1 MDYPELET
9 LTHQAQVLWDYA
21 WQRWQTAVAELELDL
36 AEHLQRTRQ
45 QLITTLHTG
54 DEEEMRTYLQASLPS
69 LSPSQWEALILSL
82 PLARERALLSRYLA
96 QLELSPELQQVVVRT
111 YAWSGLPLLL
121 DPEGQLDTATSAAV
135 VKAILITQISSAS
148 LTWIGAFLG
157 GRTLRQIGW
166 QDAQIPAQ
174 TDGDPWLG
182 LTQVGVQASQLSEFV
197 ALRIQAL
204 LNTGIGR
211 LPPLLPYQPILELVR
226 WLTSDPLLSISN
238 LAEFSL
244 VAASQERRLE
254 LLCQQLQNQQRLP
267 SPQQLLQG
275 IPVVLGQVDPQL
287 RTLVAK
293 QLLILA
299 DALDPQERSDWINQL
314 GRQLNLYNPLQYLEG
329 WNGQVWFSQLLER
342 LESLQS
348 SYPELSLWSDYQ
360 AGIRQAL
367 AQPRAMDQGEI
378 LRQTAHKLDPTL
390 SSQTV

>member
-367 AQPRAMDQGEI
+367 AQPRAMD
-378 LRQTAHKLDPTL
+378 
-390 SSQTV
+390 